1 MRFFFDGEIS
11 LFVSE
16 AILREVRDVLGRDE
30 LRRKLPAINDRVVN
44 ALVLKLEARAV
55 ITTNVP
61 EEYHYDRDPNDEKY
75 LNLAIVS
82 NASYLVSK
90 DDDLLDLIST
100 NTDVA
105 LRFRT
110 RYPFLADSYRKR
122 FHYEDEVDQRLIPY
136 ADRRARLIK
145 QAAPLTSSSFRDST
159 RKPDSR
165 TNCDSSAGLLRLR
178 GSRTPRLRQPACVS
192 ASRQRTH

>member
-1 MRFFFDGEIS
+1 MPEHTPRVVFDCNVFVQGIANRRSAARAAMRFFFDGEIS

-110 RYPFLADSYRKR
+110 RYPFL
-122 FHYEDEVDQRLIPY
+122 QI
-136 ADRRARLIK
+136 
-145 QAAPLTSSSFRDST
+145 LTASDFITKMR
-159 RKPDSR
+159 SR
-165 TNCDSSAGLLRLR
+165 TSD
-178 GSRTPRLRQPACVS
+178 
-192 ASRQRTH
+192 

>member
-1 MRFFFDGEIS
+1 MRLFFDAEIT

-16 AILREVRDVLGRDE
+16 AILRLVRDVLNREE
-30 LRRKLPAINDRVVN
+30 LRRKLRAIKDRLVN
-44 ALVLKLEARAV
+44 ALLLKLEARA
-55 ITTNVP
+55 ILTTNVP
-61 EEYHYDRDPNDEKY
+61 EEYQYDRDPNDEKY

-110 RYPFLADSYRKR
+110 RYPLLQILTASDFITK
-122 FHYEDEVDQRLIPY
+122 
-136 ADRRARLIK
+136 IK
-145 QAAPLTSSSFRDST
+145 SQATD
-159 RKPDSR
+159 
-165 TNCDSSAGLLRLR
+165 
-178 GSRTPRLRQPACVS
+178 
-192 ASRQRTH
+192 